1 MNLNKWFKIIAF
13 SLLVIIMEANN
24 ISSILRFNID
34 LAEYSSSLEPMGKG
48 KFYVHF
54 SVAANKVADA
64 IGVTEIIVQQKVD
77 STWIDIDGFSSE
89 MSSCLLAYKVDSHKE
104 SLMVY
109 RLLGA
114 EYRAIVKF
122 VAIAGNKSVTKTL
135 TTSSII
141 A

>member
-1 MNLNKWFKIIAF
+1 
-13 SLLVIIMEANN
+13 MEANN
-24 ISSILRFNID
+24 ISSIFNID

-54 SVAANKVADA
+54 SVAANKVADV

-77 STWIDIDGFSSE
+77 SRWIDIDGFSSE
-89 MSSCLLAYKVDSHKE
+89 MSSCLLANDTISHKE
-104 SLMVY
+104 SIIVY
-109 RLLGA
+109 RLVGA
-114 EYRAIVKF
+114 EYRAEVKF
-122 VAIAGNKSVTKTL
+122 VAIAGNSLVTKTL